1 MQRDLGFCKIH
12 LEFLSNVILIK
23 MLCSVSI
30 EKTPLSKQKK
40 YQKYIVPADEN
51 NMDTIHNLLNKS

>member
-1 MQRDLGFCKIH
+1 
-12 LEFLSNVILIK
+12 

-40 YQKYIVPADEN
+40 YQKYIVPVDEKDMN
-51 NMDTIHNLLNKS
+51 TIHNLLNKS